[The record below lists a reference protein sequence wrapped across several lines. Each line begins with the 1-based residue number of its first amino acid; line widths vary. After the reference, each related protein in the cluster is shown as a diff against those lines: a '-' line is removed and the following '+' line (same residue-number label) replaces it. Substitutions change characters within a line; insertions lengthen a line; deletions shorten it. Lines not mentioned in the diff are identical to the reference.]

1 MSKGGRE
8 RKEGGGASKLPEFDS
23 LHMCHGESDSG
34 RLQSRSGGREWWTRE
49 RSVVEWERSIH
60 VLANFRTNLHVT
72 LRVGSW
78 ATESPGWVVGC
89 RVSEQEGAS
98 GVVRT
103 CESIW

>member
-1 MSKGGRE
+1 MANRILGVCSRGVVDARVVDARAQRGRVG
-8 RKEGGGASKLPEFDS
+8 RTKHPRAYS
-23 LHMCHGESDSG
+23 L
-34 RLQSRSGGREWWTRE
+34 T
-49 RSVVEWERSIH
+49 
-60 VLANFRTNLHVT
+60 ANFRTNLHVT